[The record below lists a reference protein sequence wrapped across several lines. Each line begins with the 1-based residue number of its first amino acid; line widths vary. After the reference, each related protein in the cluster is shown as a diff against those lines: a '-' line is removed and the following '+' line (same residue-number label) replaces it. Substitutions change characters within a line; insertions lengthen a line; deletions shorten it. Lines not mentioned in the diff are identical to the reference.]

1 MFELSNHR
9 WQMNKKWNEPN
20 KGVSQETKSK
30 AFINHSGAADR
41 LGKWK
46 FCRNICS
53 TVVQS

>member
-9 WQMNKKWNEPN
+9 WQINEKWNEPS
-20 KGVSQETKSK
+20 KEEETKSR

-46 FCRNICS
+46 FCRNMCS